1 MSIVIGVKFRT
12 SPKTYY
18 FGPNDEIFSE
28 GDIVIVETAR
38 GVEHGKVVISNKDVP
53 DEEIVQPLK
62 HVLRKA
68 TDKDRA
74 QIEKNEKLRV
84 DAMRIASPKIAE
96 TNPEMKLV
104 DVEYTFDQ
112 AKIIF
117 YFTADGRVDFRE
129 LVRILAAQFK
139 KRIEMRQID
148 ERDDY
153 KMKGGLAT
161 CGRPC
166 CCSLYPSDCDKV
178 SIKMAKTQGLSLNPT
193 KISGIC
199 GKLMCCLRYENE
211 YYSDINKV
219 MPKQGATITVDGE
232 QGLVISRDMLRRTFT
247 LRIEK
252 SDGVANKVVSLDEYL
267 KNNTVKSSSADEDID

>member
-18 FGPNDEIFSE
+18 FGPNDETFLE
-28 GDIVIVETAR
+28 GDVVIVETAR
-38 GVEHGKVVISNKDVP
+38 GVEHGKVVIANKDVP
-53 DEEIVQPLK
+53 DSDIVQPLK
-62 HVLRKA
+62 QVLRKA
-68 TDKDRA
+68 TDKDKA
-74 QIEKNEKLRV
+74 QIEKNEKLRLE
-84 DAMRIASPKIAE
+84 ALKIASPKIAE

-112 AKIIF
+112 TKIIF
-117 YFTADGRVDFRE
+117 YFTAEGRVDFRE
-129 LVRILAAQFK
+129 LVRILAQQFK

-153 KMKGGLAT
+153 KLKGGLAT

-166 CCSLYPSDCDKV
+166 CCSLYASDCDKV

-193 KISGIC
+193 KISGLC

-211 YYSDINKV
+211 YYADVNKV
-219 MPKQGATITVDGE
+219 MPKQGATIVVDGE
-232 QGLVISRDMLRRTFT
+232 QGVVVSRDMLRRTFT
-247 LRIEK
+247 LRVEK
-252 SDGVANKVVSLDEYL
+252 SDGVSNKVVNLDEYL
-267 KNNTVKSSSADEDID
+267 NTNTVELDHSIGDQD

>member
-18 FGPNDEIFSE
+18 FGPNDESFSE
-28 GDIVIVETAR
+28 GDVVIVETAR

-53 DEEIVQPLK
+53 DSEIVQPLK
-62 HVLRKA
+62 QVLRKA
-68 TDKDRA
+68 TDKDKA
-74 QIEKNEKLRV
+74 QIEKNEKLRLE
-84 DAMRIASPKIAE
+84 ALKIASPKIAE

-112 AKIIF
+112 TKIIF
-117 YFTADGRVDFRE
+117 YFTAEGRVDFRE
-129 LVRILAAQFK
+129 LVRILAQQFK

-153 KMKGGLAT
+153 KLKGGLAT

-166 CCSLYPSDCDKV
+166 CCSLYASDCDKV

-193 KISGIC
+193 KISGLC

-211 YYSDINKV
+211 YYADVNKV
-219 MPKQGATITVDGE
+219 MPKQGATIVVDGE
-232 QGLVISRDMLRRTFT
+232 QGVVVSRDMLRRTFT
-247 LRIEK
+247 LRVEK
-252 SDGVANKVVSLDEYL
+252 SDGVSNKVVKLDEYL
-267 KNNTVKSSSADEDID
+267 NTNNVEVDVSTDDQD